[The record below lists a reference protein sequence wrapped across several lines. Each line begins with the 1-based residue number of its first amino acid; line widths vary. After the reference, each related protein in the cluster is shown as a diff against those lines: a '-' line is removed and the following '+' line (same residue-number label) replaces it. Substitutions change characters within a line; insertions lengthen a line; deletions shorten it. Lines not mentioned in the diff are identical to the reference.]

1 MKSNDLQSRP
11 VLVTILMLA
20 WPTMLEQILQ
30 TAVQYVDS
38 AMVGRLGAEATAA
51 VGCTSTVGWMVG
63 SSISALG
70 VGFLA
75 YISRA
80 WGAKR
85 YEDAARAVTQVVLAV
100 LVCGVIFTAIPLS
113 IAKYVPVWMRADPAI
128 QEMAGRYFFILYSVM
143 LMRSALILFGTSL
156 RAIGDTRTPMLVNVL
171 MNLVNVV
178 LNYLFIYEAHTASVF
193 GLQIRMWGAGLGV
206 EGAALASAAAFA
218 VGGVAITIAVFRHPA
233 VSPKGHSLKP
243 DKEILKPCLEVALP
257 SAAQRFLTSF
267 GYVAFASL
275 INGIGTIAIA
285 AHSIANTVES
295 AFYVPGYGMQAAA
308 SALSGNTYGAGDQKR
323 MKSVTRTLLI
333 LEVSVM
339 IVSGALLFLFAEKLM
354 WLFTISPET
363 VQLGTRVLRM
373 VAISEP
379 IFGVAII
386 LEGIFMGVGD
396 TKGPFAINVFGMW
409 GFRILGSFL
418 LLRLFGLGL
427 EAAWGC
433 MIAHNTFLGI
443 MFTIRYKKGT
453 WNPMLRQAG
462 LTK

>member
-11 VLVTILMLA
+11 VLLTILMLA

-85 YEDAARAVTQVVLAV
+85 YEDAGRAVSQVVLAV

-113 IAKYVPVWMRADPAI
+113 IAKYVPVWMQADPAI
-128 QEMAGRYFFILYSVM
+128 QESASRYFFILYSVM

-171 MNLVNVV
+171 MNIVNVI
-178 LNYLFIYEAHTASVF
+178 LNYLFIYKTHTASFF
-193 GLQIRMWGAGLGV
+193 GLQFPMWGAGLGV

-218 VGGVAITIAVFRHPA
+218 VGGIAITIAVYRHPA
-233 VSPKGHSLKP
+233 ISPKGRSMKP
-243 DKEILKPCLEVALP
+243 DMEILRPCLDVALP

-275 INGIGTIAIA
+275 INGLGTIAIA

-308 SALSGNTYGAGDQKR
+308 STLSGNTYGAGDQKR

-333 LEVSVM
+333 LEVSIM
-339 IVSGALLFLFAEKLM
+339 CVSGALLFIFAEKLM
-354 WLFTISPET
+354 WLFTISTET
-363 VQLGTRVLRM
+363 VSLGTTVLRM
-373 VAISEP
+373 VAVSEP
-379 IFGVAII
+379 VYGVAII

-396 TKGPFAINVFGMW
+396 TKGPFAINVLGMW
-409 GFRILGSFL
+409 GLRILGSFL

-427 EAAWGC
+427 EAAWAC
-433 MIAHNTFLGI
+433 MIAHNVFLGL

-453 WNPMLRQAG
+453 WNPLLRQTG
-462 LTK
+462 IIE